1 MFSIDVLVRYSTEHA
16 NVGNEMLRKKCLL
29 TTVALHGKKKK
40 ALSQIEFHNKKIES
54 SYLNTHNHVK

>member
-16 NVGNEMLRKKCLL
+16 NVGNEMLKKCLL
-29 TTVALHGKKKK
+29 TTVALHGKKKKK